1 MSQTKSNIALGLA
14 ATALALTVYNQNF
27 TQSTPSPESLPSESV
42 SQSHHA
48 IDANTTLSESI
59 SKSHSDLE
67 LMDKRAL
74 IERIEYL
81 EARVLDIENSA
92 FTSAPSAE
100 NMEETILAVLEEKE
114 RQDKAQNRED
124 NPVYG
129 FYEDL
134 PKDYD
139 LKLKTDPEFAMKVS
153 QDLRTKVLDESLSPT
168 ERLSAMGQ
176 LQMNMYILNRTQGEM
191 FDYETVDAVL
201 DISRNSQDE
210 KLKVQALEVVAH
222 SPIVDHRIAK
232 SLQDIIEK
240 EPNKYMK
247 TMAAEGLIGQYYQS
261 GETSPE
267 LKQQLASDILDL
279 YNNSNSSETQLVMQ
293 RLIRD
298 DELLEQIKRDAGR

>member
-1 MSQTKSNIALGLA
+1 MSQTKSNIALGIA
-14 ATALALTVYNQNF
+14 AAALALSLYNQVF
-27 TQSTPSPESLPSESV
+27 TQSQSHSEPAIAVLQDSAHHV
-42 SQSHHA
+42 SNTDALSKAQISQSH
-48 IDANTTLSESI
+48 L
-59 SKSHSDLE
+59 DLGA
-67 LMDKRAL
+67 MDKNAL

-81 EARVLDIENSA
+81 EERILDIENRA
-92 FTSAPSAE
+92 FSSTPSVDG
-100 NMEETILAVLEEKE
+100 MEEVILAVLEEKE
-114 RQDKAQNRED
+114 RKDKAQNRED

-153 QDLRTKVLDESLSPT
+153 QDLRSKVLDESLSPT

-201 DISRNSQDE
+201 EISRNSQDE

-222 SPIVDHRIAK
+222 TPVVDTRIAK

-261 GETSPE
+261 GESSPE

-279 YNNSNSSETQLVMQ
+279 YNNSNSSEAQLVMQ
-293 RLIRD
+293 RLISD
-298 DELLEQIKRDAGR
+298 DELLEQIRRDAGR

>member
-1 MSQTKSNIALGLA
+1 MSQTKSNIALGIA
-14 ATALALTVYNQNF
+14 AAALALSLYNQVF
-27 TQSTPSPESLPSESV
+27 TQSQSRSEPAIAVLQDSAHHV
-42 SQSHHA
+42 SNTDALSKAQISQSH
-48 IDANTTLSESI
+48 L
-59 SKSHSDLE
+59 DLGA
-67 LMDKRAL
+67 MDKNAL

-81 EARVLDIENSA
+81 EERILDIENRA
-92 FTSAPSAE
+92 FSSTPSVDG
-100 NMEETILAVLEEKE
+100 MEEVILAVLEEKE
-114 RQDKAQNRED
+114 RKDKAQNRED

-153 QDLRTKVLDESLSPT
+153 QDLRSKVLDESLSPT

-201 DISRNSQDE
+201 EISRNSQDE

-222 SPIVDHRIAK
+222 TPVVDTRIAK

-261 GETSPE
+261 GESSPE

-279 YNNSNSSETQLVMQ
+279 YNNSNSSEAQLVMQ
-293 RLIRD
+293 RLISD
-298 DELLEQIKRDAGR
+298 DELLEQIRRDAGR

>member
-1 MSQTKSNIALGLA
+1 MSKTKSNIAIGVA
-14 ATALALTVYNQNF
+14 AVALALSVYNQVL
-27 TQSTPSPESLPSESV
+27 THSLPQGEQAV
-42 SQSHHA
+42 SQQQNAARHA
-48 IDANTTLSESI
+48 SRAEAL
-59 SKSHSDLE
+59 KSSAVDQNSRDLDSME
-67 LMDKRAL
+67 KSAL
-74 IERIEYL
+74 LERIEYL
-81 EARVLDIENSA
+81 EERILEVENRAFSTTSSA
-92 FTSAPSAE
+92 DS
-100 NMEETILAVLEEKE
+100 MEQTILAVLEEKE
-114 RQDKAQNRED
+114 RKDKEQNRED

-129 FYEDL
+129 FYDDL

-153 QDLRTKVLDESLSPT
+153 QDLRSKVLDESLSPT

-201 DISRNSQDE
+201 EISRNSQDE

-222 SPIVDHRIAK
+222 SPVVDTRIAK

-279 YNNSNSSETQLVMQ
+279 YNNSNSSEAQLVMQ
-293 RLIRD
+293 RLVRD
-298 DELLEQIKRDAGR
+298 DELLEQIRRDAGR

>member
-1 MSQTKSNIALGLA
+1 MSQTKNNIALGVA
-14 ATALALTVYNQNF
+14 SAALALALYSHFSTEPSNQLLLAEKP
-27 TQSTPSPESLPSESV
+27 QSQQQHVHSQVDSAHLEMHDNESYE
-42 SQSHHA
+42 
-48 IDANTTLSESI
+48 D
-59 SKSHSDLE
+59 
-67 LMDKRAL
+67 MDNSAL
-74 IERIEYL
+74 IARIEYL
-81 EARVLDIENSA
+81 EERLLDIENQA
-92 FTSAPSAE
+92 FGTGASNDA
-100 NMEETILAVLEEKE
+100 MEETILAVLEEKE
-114 RQDKAQNRED
+114 RKERQKRSED

-139 LKLKTDPEFAMKVS
+139 LKLKTDPEYASQVS
-153 QDLRTKVLDESLSPT
+153 QDLRGKVLDQTLTPQ

-201 DISRNSQDE
+201 EISRNSADD

-222 SPIVDHRIAK
+222 SPVVDSRIAK

-247 TMAAEGLIGQYYQS
+247 TMAAEGLMGQYYQA
-261 GETSPE
+261 GESDPE
-267 LKQQLASDILDL
+267 VKQQLANDILAMYD
-279 YNNSNSSETQLVMQ
+279 NASSSEIQAVMQ

-298 DELLEQIKRDAGR
+298 DELLQQIRRDAGR

>member
-1 MSQTKSNIALGLA
+1 MKSNIALGVA
-14 ATALALTVYNQNF
+14 AVALALTVYNQVI
-27 TQSTPSPESLPSESV
+27 TPSTPSHDSLKAEHVTELREELHTNNAPSSRNSES
-42 SQSHHA
+42 QSA
-48 IDANTTLSESI
+48 LDALDRS
-59 SKSHSDLE
+59 
-67 LMDKRAL
+67 AL
-74 IERIEYL
+74 VERIAYL
-81 EARVLDIENSA
+81 EERVLEIENRA
-92 FTSAPSAE
+92 FSNSPSTE
-100 NMEETILAVLEEKE
+100 SMEETILAVLEEKE
-114 RQDKAQNRED
+114 RKDKAQNRED

-153 QDLRTKVLDESLSPT
+153 QDLKTKVLDESLSPT

-222 SPIVDHRIAK
+222 SPIVDSRIAK

-279 YNNSNSSETQLVMQ
+279 YNNSSSSEAQLVMQ

-298 DELLEQIKRDAGR
+298 DELLEQIRRDAGQ